1 MRLPPAGRVPL
12 LVCLLL
18 LAPCCPS
25 SKRRGQGRR
34 CRKAR
39 TCEECTQMQAVCGW
53 CGAAAAS
60 GGGKCMEKSNNPT
73 GFWSEDLPQP
83 SWVLSA
89 ATPHTPA
96 PSLPSPTTG
105 APALD

>member
-1 MRLPPAGRVPL
+1 MRLPPAAHGRVPL

-53 CGAAAAS
+53 CGATQTCMAGSHAQPLQLQCPAGYRYDTCAARIVNA
-60 GGGKCMEKSNNPT
+60 T
-73 GFWSEDLPQP
+73 
-83 SWVLSA
+83 VL
-89 ATPHTPA
+89 
-96 PSLPSPTTG
+96 
-105 APALD
+105 D